1 MVPFPTGGPSDAVT
15 TQEPSLI
22 QIGQFMV
29 PISGPARARFEDVN
43 TKPAFLIKTEE
54 VCPIAVTKKAEG
66 ARCATTDE
74 IPLLV
79 TFGTH
84 PPVAVFEHR
93 NKTYIHQTQN
103 PVLFQKLESH
113 KAQKRAF
120 AKAKKE
126 RRELILE
133 ARALLKKSTMAE
145 VKGDVH
151 TAQRLR
157 VQANNRRASHATLLP
172 GTSTPTQS
180 APVPPVEHTEVELL
194 EALEAVSN
202 NLRR

>member
-1 MVPFPTGGPSDAVT
+1 MVPFLIGGPSDAMT

-29 PISGPARARFEDVN
+29 PISGPVGARFEEVN
-43 TKPAFLIKTEE
+43 TKPAFLIETEE
-54 VCPIAVTKKAEG
+54 VHPTVVAKEAEG
-66 ARCATTDE
+66 LRCVNADE

-93 NKTYIHQTQN
+93 DKTYIHQVQD
-103 PVLFQKLESH
+103 PVLFQKLESQ
-113 KAQKRAF
+113 KAQKYAC

-126 RRELILE
+126 RHELMVQ
-133 ARALLKKSTMAE
+133 ARTLLKRSAIAE
-145 VKGDVH
+145 VRGDMH

-157 VQANNRRASHATLLP
+157 VQANNRRASHATLP
-172 GTSTPTQS
+172 TGTSALAQS
-180 APVPPVEHTEVELL
+180 TPVPPVEHTEVELL
-194 EALEAVSN
+194 EALE
-202 NLRR
+202 